1 MHVFLQITA
10 LPFYNQTWF
19 VIVVLFVITL
29 LITWFFI
36 RQKRAFLRL
45 NNALEITVQER
56 TNALQTAL
64 QDREI
69 LLKEIH
75 HRVKNNLQVISSLL
89 ELQSSRL
96 TDDLAKSAFRE
107 AQNRIMS
114 IAIVHQNL
122 YQHDKL
128 DAIEF
133 RTFANGLIDQVK
145 TVFKR
150 DDCRIDIQN
159 RIGEELVD
167 VDTAVALG
175 LILNELLTNSFKYAF
190 ANRSHGKIEFQLE
203 NTDGENYMMI
213 YNDDG
218 PGLPAESNLEKSNS
232 MGLRLIRNLS
242 RQIGGKAMYH
252 KHLGCKFSI
261 TFQSVKGRKQ
271 KS

>member
-1 MHVFLQITA
+1 MHVIIQIAT

-19 VIVVLFVITL
+19 VIAVLLAITI
-29 LITWFFI
+29 LIIWFFI
-36 RQKRAFLRL
+36 RQKRIFTKLK
-45 NNALEITVQER
+45 NALELTVQER
-56 TNALQTAL
+56 TEALQTAL

-96 TDDLAKSAFRE
+96 TDDHAKSAFME

-145 TVFKR
+145 TVFRR
-150 DDCRIDIQN
+150 DDCVIDIKN
-159 RIGEELVD
+159 RIGEEMVD

-190 ANRSHGKIEFQLE
+190 ANRSQGRIEFQLE

-218 PGLPAESNLEKSNS
+218 PGLPTDSNLEKSNS

-252 KHLGCKFSI
+252 KQLGCKFSI

-271 KS
+271 KR